1 MDLKSVSDILIQSIR
16 REEREKLLDDG
27 FIHKSECQK
36 AQNDKKIKRLKKENK
51 SLQRKI
57 TELTLQ
63 LETYKMMR

>member
-1 MDLKSVSDILIQSIR
+1 MKSTSDILFQSIR
-16 REEREKLLDDG
+16 REEREKLLDEG
-27 FIHKSECQK
+27 FIHKSKCPK
-36 AQNDKKIKRLKKENK
+36 ARNDDKIKRLKKENK

>member
-1 MDLKSVSDILIQSIR
+1 MKSTSDILFQSIR
-16 REEREKLLDDG
+16 REEREKLLDEG
-27 FIHKSECQK
+27 FIHKSECPK
-36 AQNDKKIKRLKKENK
+36 ARNDDKIKRLKKENK

>member
-1 MDLKSVSDILIQSIR
+1 MKSASDILFQSIR
-16 REEREKLLDDG
+16 REEREKLLDEG
-27 FIHKSECQK
+27 FIHKSECPK
-36 AQNDKKIKRLKKENK
+36 AQNDKKIKRLKKDNK